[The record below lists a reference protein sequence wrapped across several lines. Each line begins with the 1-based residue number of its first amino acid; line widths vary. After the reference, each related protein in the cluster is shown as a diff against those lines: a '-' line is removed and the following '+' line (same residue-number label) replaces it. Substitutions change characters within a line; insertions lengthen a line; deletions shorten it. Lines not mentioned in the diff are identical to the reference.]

1 MVLKKT
7 NVLSQKVNFLDM
19 SISVYQGKFRFSCYD
34 KRNDFKF
41 NVINFPFMCG
51 NLPMVQMHGL
61 FISQLVR
68 YSHINS
74 HFNDFS
80 KCCNTLYK
88 KLLKQGFDATRL
100 QKNFDRFCQQH
111 LNVWCKFG
119 LDLFSYKNVICSDS

>member
-7 NVLSQKVNFLDM
+7 NVSSQKVNFLDM

-80 KCCNTLYK
+80 KCCNTLYEK
-88 KLLKQGFDATRL
+88 TVETR
-100 QKNFDRFCQQH
+100 F
-111 LNVWCKFG
+111 
-119 LDLFSYKNVICSDS
+119 